1 MSLGRLLS
9 RTGLT
14 RLGPLS
20 PQLAMDTAALKA
32 LDKQLLRSSKGNQL
46 ADMVM
51 PAYGKY
57 IGKPAGIAGS
67 TLYGSTMDGAKMLA
81 TAGGV
86 FGLAR
91 YGGEAA
97 RPMYGYLHSIANKIN
112 PEAMAN
118 YAKSAGPDS
127 VVNIIKPGMAITS
140 KPLMSLDSA
149 LGGALHLADN
159 PILASIALPFAA
171 YGAVKGGGALLSRLG
186 RARRLNLLRQGI
198 APKAYRSQA
207 QRLGFR

>member
-1 MSLGRLLS
+1 
-9 RTGLT
+9 
-14 RLGPLS
+14 
-20 PQLAMDTAALKA
+20 
-32 LDKQLLRSSKGNQL
+32 
-46 ADMVM
+46 
-51 PAYGKY
+51 
-57 IGKPAGIAGS
+57 
-67 TLYGSTMDGAKMLA
+67 
-81 TAGGV
+81 
-86 FGLAR
+86 
-91 YGGEAA
+91 
-97 RPMYGYLHSIANKIN
+97 MYGYLHNIANKIN

-140 KPLMSLDSA
+140 KPLMALDSA

-159 PILASIALPFAA
+159 PILASLALPFAA
-171 YGAVKGGGALLSRLG
+171 YGAVKGGGTLLSRLG